1 LADVL
6 TTDADDPA
14 KETPTWTLKDNAIE
28 RECASFDKLRMAPAL
43 QIVVTDPVLTVR
55 QALLI

>member
-1 LADVL
+1 ML